1 MDRGATNQIVR
12 TWSLGGDDYLLFYL
26 GKSYLTTCSKM
37 LTPTICLQTVERTQP
52 WKWCQSFS
60 PMKVHTYTQNTVQ
73 FQKTW
78 ILTCLALVFVM
89 LSEMGFFLSLTV
101 DLENNSSNSW
111 QSMDGSSIFSQIS
124 EALESLK
131 LSKNPRERRQAGL
144 QGQEDTGTRGARRG
158 WREVGDGGDPSP
170 SPFL

>member
-1 MDRGATNQIVR
+1 MV
-12 TWSLGGDDYLLFYL
+12 
-26 GKSYLTTCSKM
+26 SKF
-37 LTPTICLQTVERTQP
+37 
-52 WKWCQSFS
+52 FS
-60 PMKVHTYTQNTVQ
+60 SESSHLCPKYCPISENI
-73 FQKTW
+73 W

-89 LSEMGFFLSLTV
+89 VSEMGFFLSLTV

-131 LSKNPRERRQAGL
+131 LSKNPWESRQTGL

-158 WREVGDGGDPSP
+158 WREVGDGGNALFCKISTCLINQHDEKQHQYRMKPLPRKEFFS
-170 SPFL
+170 F